1 MESTSPSSRGHG
13 RWSPAAYARRLV
25 AILPRGNTITPESW
39 ARRHR
44 AIVILAWLH
53 VPALYVLGVYLGF
66 GLIHPLLEVTLVAMF
81 AAAAGSSTFGRDVR
95 ASLATLSLVSSSA
108 ILVHMTGG
116 LVEMHFHF
124 FVVVAVVAL
133 YQSWLPFLVAIGF
146 VLLHHG
152 LVGALDPT
160 SVYNHPAALRSPWK
174 WAALHALFIAGE
186 SAAALTAWKFNELSL
201 DAERAAR
208 AELEDAVA
216 DLSEAQALTHI
227 GSWDWDVA
235 ADQLVW
241 SDETY
246 RICGVPR
253 DPAPTFERFLEL
265 IVPEEREEVREIV
278 ERAVSTGTALEYEC
292 QLTRPDG
299 SVRLIQGL
307 GRTVVAG
314 SRTVRIVG
322 TIQDMTE
329 RKQALH
335 DPLTGLPNR
344 TLFLDRVEHA
354 RTQQQRDST
363 TLALLFVDLDD
374 FKVVN
379 DTKGHLVGDA
389 LLQEVGRRIGAVLRS
404 GDTVARLGGDEFVV
418 LLNGVDGVDHVTAVA
433 DRVLSVMAP
442 AGLEAGATCSASIGI
457 AVEAAPGSRAPAE
470 LLHDADVAMYA
481 AKRSRKGSWT
491 MFDPAANE
499 VRTEFGATA
508 SQN

>member
-1 MESTSPSSRGHG
+1 MESTSPPSQGHG

-44 AIVILAWLH
+44 AIVIFAWLH
-53 VPALYVLGVYLGF
+53 VPVLYVLGVSLGY
-66 GLIHPLLEVTLVAMF
+66 GLLHPLLEVMVVAMF
-81 AAAAGSSTFGRDVR
+81 AAAAGSAQFGRDVR
-95 ASLATLSLVSSSA
+95 ASLATLALVSSSA

-124 FVVVAVVAL
+124 FVVVVVVAL

-152 LVGALDPT
+152 IAGAIDPT
-160 SVYNHPAALRSPWK
+160 SVFNHPAALRSPWK

-208 AELEDAVA
+208 AELEAAVA

-227 GSWDWDVA
+227 GSWDWDVG
-235 ADQLVW
+235 DDRLLW

-253 DPAPTFERFLEL
+253 DSELTFDRFLDL
-265 IVPEEREEVREIV
+265 VVPDERQEVRTIV
-278 ERAVSTGTALEYEC
+278 ERAVSTGTELEYEC
-292 QLTRPDG
+292 HLVRPDG

-307 GRTVVAG
+307 GRTVSDG
-314 SRTVRIVG
+314 SRTVRIAG

-329 RKQALH
+329 RRQALH

-354 RTQQQRDST
+354 RTQQQREST

-389 LLQEVGRRIGAVLRS
+389 LLQEVGRRIGAVLRP

-418 LLNGVDGVDHVTAVA
+418 LLNGVDGVEHVTAVA
-433 DRVLSVMAP
+433 DRILSVMKP
-442 AGLEAGATCSASIGI
+442 AGLEVGATCSASVGI
-457 AVEAAPGSRAPAE
+457 AVEAAPGSRTPSE

-491 MFDPAANE
+491 MFDPQATG
-499 VRTEFGATA
+499 VRSDFGASA